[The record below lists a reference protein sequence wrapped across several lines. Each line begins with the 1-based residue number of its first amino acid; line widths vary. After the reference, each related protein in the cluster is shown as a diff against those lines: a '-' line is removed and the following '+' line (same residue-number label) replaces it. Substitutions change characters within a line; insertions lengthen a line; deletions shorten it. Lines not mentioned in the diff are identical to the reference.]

1 MSSPMN
7 SIVPAVG
14 SRRRIIVR
22 PSVDLPQPDSP
33 TSPTVSPFLMSRS
46 TPSTARTWA
55 TVLWRMPEET
65 GNHVFSPRTDTSGAV
80 AVQAR
85 FSCAWTASGTF
96 ELHARLGDPARGQL
110 RFADPVEHRGVA
122 RAAFDLELASR
133 VERTAGREV
142 DQVGWEAVDRL
153 ERLMPVS
160 VQSRNRPQQRP
171 GVRMLGVREHVN
183 GRARLDHP
191 PRVHHHHALAHAGH
205 HAEVVCDQDGG
216 RAEVAVDM
224 AQQVEDLGLDGD
236 IQGGGRFVGDQDLR
250 RGGETHRDHGPLAHP
265 TGKLVRVIA
274 SACLGRRDAHPAQHR
289 HRHGH
294 RLGPVQAVMQANRLR
309 NLPTGPEDRVQGR
322 HRVLNDHRDV
332 LSTDLTHLSLC
343 RLGEVSTL
351 VDDTAADDLART
363 LKAHDAQCGHRL
375 TAARLA
381 DDAERLSG
389 VELER
394 YAIDRL
400 DVAVLGGKD
409 GVQVVHLEKWLGH
422 RQWAFSLG
430 SKASRTALP
439 KRFEASTVTKI
450 VTPGKTTS
458 HPEWKK

>member
-14 SRRRIIVR
+14 SRSRMMVR
-22 PSVDLPQPDSP
+22 PSVDLPHPDSP
-33 TSPTVSPFLMSRS
+33 TRPTVSPFLMSRS

-55 TVLWRMPEET
+55 TVLWRTPEET
-65 GNHVFSPRTDTSGAV
+65 GNHVFSPRTDSSGSEV
-80 AVQAR
+80 VHAR
-85 FSCAWTASGTF
+85 FNCAGTASGTL
-96 ELHARLGDPARGQL
+96 ELHARLGDPARCQL
-110 RFADPVEHRGVA
+110 RLPDTIEQRGVA
-122 RAAFDLELASR
+122 RAALDLELAPR
-133 VERTAGREV
+133 VERTAGRKI
-142 DQVGWEAVDRL
+142 DQVGWKPVDRL
-153 ERLMPVS
+153 ERLVPLS
-160 VQSRNRPQQRP
+160 VQSRNRAQQRP
-171 GVRMLGVREHVN
+171 GVRVLGVREDID

-191 PRVHHHHALAHAGH
+191 SRVHHHYALAHAGH
-205 HAEVVCDQDGG
+205 HAQVVRDQDGRG
-216 RAEVAVDM
+216 AEVTVDM
-224 AQQVEDLGLDGD
+224 AQQVEDLRLDRD
-236 IQGGGRFVGDQDLR
+236 VECGGRFVGDQHLR

-265 TGKLVRVIA
+265 TGKLVWIVP
-274 SACLGRRDAHPAQHR
+274 SPCLGCRDAHPAQHR
-289 HRHGH
+289 DGHGH
-294 RLGPVQAVMQANRLR
+294 RFGPVQAVMHANGLR
-309 NLPTGPEDRVQGR
+309 NLPPGSEHRVHGR
-322 HRVLNDHRDV
+322 HGVLKDHRDV
-332 LSTDLTHLSLC
+332 LAADLAHLPFTHL
-343 RLGEVSTL
+343 REVSTL

-394 YAIDRL
+394 YAVDRL